1 MSKKLP
7 YKGNS
12 RLKNNNFFN
21 SGIERLL
28 ARINSI
34 ELETFLGAGPSTPLP
49 EFRAVDVD
57 GLLEAVMSAAVDP
70 EDWKASYT
78 IAFPAD
84 DVVVNGQFETN
95 GDFLTE
101 ESTWNLV
108 GIGKTTGKNDR
119 TTVLASSN
127 FKPTGGSTLN
137 GIEIST
143 AGNVYDFDNST
154 WTYKYEEDPTATGS
168 DPMYLHDF
176 TINLES
182 TQINGYVVI
191 GADDSVIAV
200 QFDGFIPS
208 MGEGDPGGGKGSFN
222 ISTVASTSVTNMG
235 GGSCDA
241 SLNFTIG
248 LSSFDANSNVIGV
261 DTFTGNDYF
270 GALEIRSVEGS
281 PVTTSYVGPSRNL
294 DFYMPVV
301 DQSASDTYEYI
312 LTLTDYNTGCTYCAS
327 AVGNPMSITLVIGD
341 LPQSEFAYNDE
352 MGMGCGTINP
362 PLP

>member
-1 MSKKLP
+1 MLSINGKIKKLLD
-7 YKGNS
+7 G
-12 RLKNNNFFN
+12 L
-21 SGIERLL
+21 
-28 ARINSI
+28 RI
-34 ELETFLGAGPSTPLP
+34 PSTTAIVDLFYNVILYNKSVPVPVP
-49 EFRAVDVD
+49 EFTVVDV
-57 GLLEAVMSAAVDP
+57 GLLLDALMEEPFNVEA
-70 EDWKASYT
+70 WKATFTTTDSTPGVT
-78 IAFPAD
+78 I
-84 DVVVNGQFETN
+84 NGVYQSN
-95 GDFLTE
+95 GDFSTE
-101 ESTWNLV
+101 VSNWSAV
-108 GIGKTTGKNDR
+108 GILDSGEGDAPTSILGS
-119 TTVLASSN
+119 AN
-127 FKPTGGSTLN
+127 FRPTDGAILD
-137 GIEIST
+137 GIEISN
-143 AGNVYDFDNST
+143 AFIVHDYENAQ

-208 MGEGDPGGGKGSFN
+208 MGEGDPGGGGGSFN